1 MKGCEALFA
10 AVKERFG
17 RCDVLI
23 NNAGATRGGS
33 FFALPDDAWI
43 DGFALKLHGAVR
55 LTRLFWPLLKVSHGS
70 IVNIIGFAART
81 PGPEFLIGGAVNAA
95 FANFSKGLTALA
107 NRDDININVIHPG
120 QVETERAAQLFEQF
134 AEAQGKTA
142 AEVRTD
148 QLSKAGIRRIGQP
161 EDIAELALYLCS
173 DKGRHIQGTAIVVDG
188 GATPGCY

>member
-1 MKGCEALFA
+1 MQ
-10 AVKERFG
+10 
-17 RCDVLI
+17 
-23 NNAGATRGGS
+23 
-33 FFALPDDAWI
+33 
-43 DGFALKLHGAVR
+43 
-55 LTRLFWPLLKVSHGS
+55 
-70 IVNIIGFAART
+70 
-81 PGPEFLIGGAVNAA
+81 A

-142 AEVRTD
+142 AEVCTD